1 MNKISIA
8 NRPHEDRDLTI
19 ATTDMTADYPLLHAH
34 WRLDADG
41 KLVSFWHAD
50 KH

>member
-1 MNKISIA
+1 MNKILIA
-8 NRPHEDRDLTI
+8 NRPDKDRNLAITS
-19 ATTDMTADYPLLHAH
+19 TDVTAGYPLLHAH
-34 WRLDADG
+34 WHLDAEG